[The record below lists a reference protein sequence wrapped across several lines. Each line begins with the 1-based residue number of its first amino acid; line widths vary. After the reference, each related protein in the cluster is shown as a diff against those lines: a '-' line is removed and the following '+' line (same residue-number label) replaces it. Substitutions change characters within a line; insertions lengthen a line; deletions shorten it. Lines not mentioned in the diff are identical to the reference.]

1 MPSEI
6 ILLTGDV
13 EGPHLAAVLM
23 AHNPTVHVN
32 HVDGEASLRAALD
45 LAGGAAANAGRR
57 LIAFCTGV
65 VVPPDVLDALPGP
78 AYNFHPGPPTYP
90 GSWAAGFALYDGAT
104 RFGATLHVMERRVD
118 EGAIIDVDW
127 FDLPAGV
134 KLRYDELEVMAYQR
148 CIGLFQTYAAPLAAA
163 DAPLPHSA
171 ETWSGTKRT
180 KAEAAALREP
190 PRDASEAEI
199 RRRFRAFGG

>member
-1 MPSEI
+1 
-6 ILLTGDV
+6 
-13 EGPHLAAVLM
+13 M

-32 HVDGEASLRAALD
+32 HVDGADSLRAALD
-45 LAGGAAANAGRR
+45 LGGGAAANVGCR

-65 VVPPDVLDALPGP
+65 VVPPDVLAALPGP

-90 GSWAAGFALYDGAT
+90 GSRAAGFALYEGAT

-127 FDLPAGV
+127 FDLPADV
-134 KLRYDELEVMAYQR
+134 KLRHDELEVMAYQR
-148 CIGLFQTYAAPLAAA
+148 CIGLFQKYAAHLAAD
-163 DAPLPHSA
+163 DAPLLHSA
-171 ETWSGTKRT
+171 ETWSGIKRT
-180 KAEAAALREP
+180 KADAAALREP
-190 PRDASEAEI
+190 PRDASEQEI

>member
-1 MPSEI
+1 MPTEI

-23 AHNPTVHVN
+23 AYNPTVHVN
-32 HVDGEASLRAALD
+32 HVDGADSLRAALD
-45 LAGGAAANAGRR
+45 LAGGAAANAGCR

-65 VVPPDVLDALPGP
+65 VVPPDVLAALPGP

-90 GSWAAGFALYDGAT
+90 GSRAAGFALYEGAT

-127 FDLPAGV
+127 FDLPADV
-134 KLRYDELEVMAYQR
+134 KLRHDELEVMAYQR
-148 CIGLFQTYAAPLAAA
+148 CIGLFQKYAAHLAAD

-171 ETWSGTKRT
+171 ETWSGIKRT
-180 KAEAAALREP
+180 KADAAALREP
-190 PRDASEAEI
+190 PRDASEQEI

>member
-1 MPSEI
+1 MPTEI

-32 HVDGEASLRAALD
+32 HVDGADSLRAALD
-45 LAGGAAANAGRR
+45 LGGGAAVNAGCR
-57 LIAFCTGV
+57 LIAFCTGI
-65 VVPPDVLDALPGP
+65 VVPPDVLAALPGP

-90 GSWAAGFALYDGAT
+90 GSRAAGFALYEGAT

-127 FDLPAGV
+127 FDLPADV
-134 KLRYDELEVMAYQR
+134 KLRHDELEVMAYQR
-148 CIGLFQTYAAPLAAA
+148 CIGLFQKYAAHLAAD

-171 ETWSGTKRT
+171 ETWSGIKRT
-180 KAEAAALREP
+180 KADAAALREP
-190 PRDASEAEI
+190 PRDASEQEI

>member
-1 MPSEI
+1 MPTEI

-32 HVDGEASLRAALD
+32 HVDGADSLRAALD
-45 LAGGAAANAGRR
+45 LAGGAAANAGCR

-65 VVPPDVLDALPGP
+65 VVPPDVLAALPGP

-90 GSWAAGFALYDGAT
+90 GSRAAGFALYEGAT

-118 EGAIIDVDW
+118 EGAIIDVAW
-127 FDLPAGV
+127 FDLPADV
-134 KLRYDELEVMAYQR
+134 KLRHDELEVMAYQR
-148 CIGLFQTYAAPLAAA
+148 CIGLFQKYAVHLAAD
-163 DAPLPHSA
+163 DAPLPHCA
-171 ETWSGTKRT
+171 ETWSGIKRT
-180 KAEAAALREP
+180 KADAAALREP
-190 PRDASEAEI
+190 PRDASEQEI